1 MASGRA
7 LKLKS
12 VNCMEIYY
20 TTEKSL
26 MIKYSRMQKEIS
38 SRLVSGS
45 CGACLDCTLPGVQ
58 VTAALGFFSA
68 FRSKIILP

>member
-7 LKLKS
+7 LKLKF

-26 MIKYSRMQKEIS
+26 MIKYSYSRMQKEIPS
-38 SRLVSGS
+38 QLVCGS

-58 VTAALGFFSA
+58 VTAGLGLFSA
-68 FRSKIILP
+68 FR